1 METRYRDVIESIP
14 SAILVSDS
22 RGRIILANKRAVSLF
37 GYSRDEF
44 EALNIEDLINPAK
57 RESHVAKRAE
67 FSKSPSVRVM
77 GERQELSAM
86 RKDGTE
92 FPAEIGLSP
101 LSEPAT
107 GFVVSSVH
115 DISSRKR
122 TERQLRNNARLLE
135 FHAVILDNVYD
146 AVFFVDGDSR
156 VGQWNLGA
164 ERLFGITSGEALG
177 VSLDELVPLAGSS
190 LSSLLPAPGNKNFV
204 ESEIRLNRIDSEEM
218 YLRIRSSRLG
228 KGKVLGTIY
237 CAIDITEQRKI
248 EAELTRVAE
257 EEQQRIGRDI
267 HDDLCSQ
274 LSGIGCM
281 IKALETQFRESHEK
295 EATLMESISEMVAA
309 AGVKAREIARG
320 LNPEALLRDGL
331 AEAIREYAAQQRE
344 IYDVEISVNDKINER
359 ELESLSRETA
369 TQLFRIAQEAISNAV
384 RHSGAE
390 SIELSL
396 SEADGAIVLSI
407 SDNGRGIQ
415 ESRISAGMG
424 LTTMQRRADL
434 IGASFDIHTTPAS
447 GTTIQCILPR

>member
-1 METRYRDVIESIP
+1 
-14 SAILVSDS
+14 
-22 RGRIILANKRAVSLF
+22 
-37 GYSRDEF
+37 
-44 EALNIEDLINPAK
+44 
-57 RESHVAKRAE
+57 
-67 FSKSPSVRVM
+67 
-77 GERQELSAM
+77 
-86 RKDGTE
+86 
-92 FPAEIGLSP
+92 
-101 LSEPAT
+101 
-107 GFVVSSVH
+107 
-115 DISSRKR
+115 
-122 TERQLRNNARLLE
+122 
-135 FHAVILDNVYD
+135 
-146 AVFFVDGDSR
+146 
-156 VGQWNLGA
+156 
-164 ERLFGITSGEALG
+164 
-177 VSLDELVPLAGSS
+177 
-190 LSSLLPAPGNKNFV
+190 
-204 ESEIRLNRIDSEEM
+204 
-218 YLRIRSSRLG
+218 
-228 KGKVLGTIY
+228 
-237 CAIDITEQRKI
+237 
-248 EAELTRVAE
+248 
-257 EEQQRIGRDI
+257 
-267 HDDLCSQ
+267 
-274 LSGIGCM
+274 
-281 IKALETQFRESHEK
+281 
-295 EATLMESISEMVAA
+295 MESISEMVAA